1 MKKGLFKRGL
11 LSLAAVLAVLLTNS
25 MEMPEHCR
33 GDVNCDCMVNVNDV
47 TSMIKYLLTDSYPQT
62 AVWLYDINGDGFFNI
77 SDVTALIDY
86 LLTDE
91 WKWPESVPPLPD
103 NADVFTV
110 NGVSFAMIHV
120 EGGTFMMGN
129 KWESYS
135 NPVHQV
141 TLSSY
146 WIGETE
152 VTSELWYAVMG
163 GYSMYI
169 NTRGLQPA
177 AYLNWDN
184 CQEFITRLNELTGME
199 FHLPT
204 EAQWE
209 FAARGGNLSHGY
221 KYAGSDDINDVG
233 WYKDNTPLG
242 GIHPYIKTKLPN
254 ELGIYDMSGG
264 IAEFCLDGWPNGSN
278 YMSSEPETDPLY
290 YWEPVTLV
298 VIRGGEIWNEDNMCT
313 VTKRNCCMHGQNLAG
328 LRLALGGVYSN

>member
-1 MKKGLFKRGL
+1 MKKRLFKRGL
-11 LSLAAVLAVLLTNS
+11 LCLAAALAVLLATS
-25 MEMPEHCR
+25 MEMSEHCR
-33 GDVNCDCMVNVNDV
+33 GDVNCDSKVNVNDV
-47 TSMIKYLLTDSYPQT
+47 TSMIKYLLTDNYPQT
-62 AVWLYDINGDGFFNI
+62 AIWLYDINGDGFFNI

-91 WKWPESVPPLPD
+91 WKWSEPVPPLPD

-129 KWESYS
+129 NEELNSR
-135 NPVHQV
+135 PVHQV

-169 NTRGLQPA
+169 TTRGLQPV

-233 WYKDNTPLG
+233 WYNGNTPLG
-242 GIHPYIKTKLPN
+242 SSWHPYIKTKLPN
-254 ELGIYDMSGG
+254 ELGLYDMSGG
-264 IAEFCLDGWPNGSN
+264 IAEFCLDGWSATYESPD
-278 YMSSEPETDPLY
+278 PATDPLF
-290 YWEPVTLV
+290 YWEPVILV
-298 VIRGGEIWNEDNMCT
+298 VRRGGNNSSSDDMCT
-313 VTKRNCCMHGQNLAG
+313 VTRRDFCEHGDNFAG